1 MYSDRQT
8 DRQTGGR
15 AEWHDTLLLLIS
27 DEREGEREREEGLNE
42 GEERERERERRREEP
57 ARQGE
62 LINLFLFP

>member
-1 MYSDRQT
+1 MENLRKMICIQT

-15 AEWHDTLLLLIS
+15 AEWHDTLLLLIMM
-27 DEREGEREREEGLNE
+27 RERERGREGLNE
-42 GEERERERERRREEP
+42 GEERESEKEEEP